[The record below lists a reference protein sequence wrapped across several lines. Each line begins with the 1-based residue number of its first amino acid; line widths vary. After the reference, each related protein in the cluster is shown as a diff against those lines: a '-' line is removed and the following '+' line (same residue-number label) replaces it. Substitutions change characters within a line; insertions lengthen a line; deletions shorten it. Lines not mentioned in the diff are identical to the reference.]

1 MRIVVDAQGGD
12 NAPREIL
19 KGVLKF
25 LDENRESDVEIIL
38 TGNIKTLEK
47 ECPVYFKRCEKRNDK
62 ITIVNTEDIVKM
74 DESPSIA
81 IKKSKSS
88 MMVGLN
94 LVREGK
100 GDAFVSAGNSGAVMA
115 GALLKIGRIHGIHRP
130 ALATIMPSFTG
141 SINLLID
148 VGANVDTKSRNLL
161 EFSLM
166 ASIYLKSVFGLE
178 NPKIGLLSIGEE
190 ASKGNRLI
198 GESYELLKSSSLNFI
213 GNVEGNDILT
223 GRANVVVCDGFVGN
237 AILKFGEGI
246 VKNLYKLLMKE
257 MKKNPLSFIGLI
269 FFLPVLAKL
278 KKILDYAEYGGAP
291 LLGIKKPCII
301 SHGRSKARAVKNA
314 IRVANEFAINK
325 GIESIEK
332 EMLGFKGE

>member
-25 LDENRESDVEIIL
+25 LNENREQDVEIIL
-38 TGNIKTLEK
+38 TGNVKTLEK
-47 ECPVYFKRCEKRNDK
+47 ECPVYFKKCKKRNDK
-62 ITIVNTEDIVKM
+62 ITIVNTEDIVEM
-74 DESPSIA
+74 DESPSVA

-130 ALATIMPSFTG
+130 ALATVMPSFTG

-178 NPKIGLLSIGEE
+178 NPKGWI
-190 ASKGNRLI
+190 
-198 GESYELLKSSSLNFI
+198 
-213 GNVEGNDILT
+213 
-223 GRANVVVCDGFVGN
+223 
-237 AILKFGEGI
+237 
-246 VKNLYKLLMKE
+246 
-257 MKKNPLSFIGLI
+257 
-269 FFLPVLAKL
+269 
-278 KKILDYAEYGGAP
+278 
-291 LLGIKKPCII
+291 CI
-301 SHGRSKARAVKNA
+301 
-314 IRVANEFAINK
+314 
-325 GIESIEK
+325 
-332 EMLGFKGE
+332 